1 MLGQRLVLL
10 SRLCTASSI
19 VSARGFIRRCA
30 RPLGELS
37 PYSGQS
43 PLRSHLPEKHR
54 RQCLGL
60 CFEVN
65 QPAFWLCPNTVMEHN
80 KTGDTI
86 LTLQK
91 GKGIKFLLLAGKQNQ
106 SQLTR
111 LGKLSFPESILL
123 RALT

>member
-1 MLGQRLVLL
+1 
-10 SRLCTASSI
+10 
-19 VSARGFIRRCA
+19 
-30 RPLGELS
+30 
-37 PYSGQS
+37 
-43 PLRSHLPEKHR
+43 
-54 RQCLGL
+54 
-60 CFEVN
+60 
-65 QPAFWLCPNTVMEHN
+65 MEHN